1 MIKDFVSNF
10 ITDVCFVLGIDVPRV
25 TQDFQD
31 ICIDT
36 QKDQFAG
43 DVFFVSAIDDPDS
56 EFLFCIAHDL
66 RVRWQFLTNAEHY
79 DFKSAEEIGL
89 DNFDDQPAEVDAVA
103 FATLYMLFYFQLLEK
118 LVSLKPHTRELLK
131 KRMEEVT
138 QEVFF

>member
-31 ICIDT
+31 IYIDT
-36 QKDQFAG
+36 RNDQFAG
-43 DVFFVSAIDDPDS
+43 DVFFVSAIDDPNS

-66 RVRWQFLTNAEHY
+66 RVRWQFQTNAEHY
-79 DFKSAEEIGL
+79 DFKLAEEIGL

>member
-31 ICIDT
+31 IYIDT
-36 QKDQFAG
+36 RKDQFAG
-43 DVFFVSAIDDPDS
+43 DVFFVSAIDDPNS
-56 EFLFCIAHDL
+56 EFLFCIDHDL
-66 RVRWQFLTNAEHY
+66 RVRWQFQTNAEHY
-79 DFKSAEEIGL
+79 DSKSAEEIGL

>member
-1 MIKDFVSNF
+1 MVKDFVSSF

-25 TQDFQD
+25 SQDFQD

-36 QKDQFAG
+36 RKDQYAG
-43 DVFFVSAIDDPDS
+43 DVFFVPATDEPDS
-56 EFLFCIAHDL
+56 EFFFCIAHDL

-103 FATLYMLFYFQLLEK
+103 FAALYMLFYFQLLEK
-118 LVSLKPHTRELLK
+118 VVSLKPHTWELLK
-131 KRMEEVT
+131 KRMKEIT
-138 QEVFF
+138 QEVLF